1 MPIPMTRLRP
11 RPGRHRMREYLLVML
26 VAAATTY
33 LLSGLCRAI
42 AIRFGIEAQ
51 IRVRDVHTRPTP
63 YLGGMAMLGGVAVAF
78 LLGSMMPFLGR
89 HAVVTRDAQ
98 GILAAGAVIWLVGV
112 IDDIIDLPAI
122 AKAAGQVLA
131 AGVAVLFGVRMYWIS
146 LPNRIIALD
155 QATSIIIT
163 VLFIFVCV
171 NAINVMDGLD
181 GLAAGVVAIGASA
194 MFTYTYVLAREQ
206 NFVVATTASLATVTT
221 TGVCL
226 GFLPH
231 NFHRA
236 RMFMGDAGSMLLG
249 LLLSCSSLS
258 FTGQIDSQ
266 SLNPEGTG
274 MLPNWLPLALPFAVM
289 ALPLFDLATSYIR
302 RTWHGKWWFV
312 ADKQHLHHRLIQRGH
327 SVVNAVWVLY
337 LWSAVIAYGAIAF
350 GLVRLPVALA
360 LIAVGIV
367 IAVLV
372 TLSPGRR
379 KKAPAGV

>member
-1 MPIPMTRLRP
+1 
-11 RPGRHRMREYLLVML
+11 MREYLLVML
-26 VAAATTY
+26 IAAATTY
-33 LLSGLCRAI
+33 LLSGGFRAI
-42 AIRFGIEAQ
+42 AIKFRIEAP
-51 IRVRDVHTRPTP
+51 IRMRDVHTRPTP
-63 YLGGMAMLGGVAVAF
+63 YLGGLAMLGGVAVAF

-89 HAVVTRDAQ
+89 HEVVTRDAR
-98 GILAAGAVIWLVGV
+98 GILAAGAVICLVGV
-112 IDDIIDLPAI
+112 LDDIIDLPAI

-131 AGVAVLFGVRMYWIS
+131 AGIAVLFGVRMYWIS

-155 QATSIIIT
+155 QASSIIIT

-181 GLAAGVVAIGASA
+181 GLASGVVAIGASA

-206 NFVVATTASLATVTT
+206 NFVVATTASLVTVTT

-266 SLNPEGTG
+266 SLNPEGAG
-274 MLPNWLPLALPFAVM
+274 LLPNWLPLLLPFAIM
-289 ALPLFDLATSYIR
+289 ALPLFDLATAFIR

-312 ADKQHLHHRLIQRGH
+312 ADKQHLHHRLIQQGH
-327 SVVNAVWVLY
+327 STITAVWVLY

-350 GLVRLPVALA
+350 GLVRLPIALVIVAL
-360 LIAVGIV
+360 GIIV
-367 IAVLV
+367 AVLV
-372 TLSPGRR
+372 TAGPGWRSEKKMR
-379 KKAPAGV
+379 KSEK